1 MASSS
6 STHCNACSFY
16 PSFLLVVV
24 ALGPFGMVCENNNEE
39 DEEEG
44 KLPPSP
50 FSYFYCSIQIDGSS
64 SSY

>member
-1 MASSS
+1 MLA
-6 STHCNACSFY
+6 SFY
-16 PSFLLVVV
+16 PSLMVVV

-50 FSYFYCSIQIDGSS
+50 FSYFDCSIQTDGSS